1 MADDIVTRLRNNFAT
16 KDYPMLKDHCHCCAI
31 PKEWGGHHDN
41 CLYDEAAD
49 EIERLRGLLLIFD
62 TYFVCDECEKACAT
76 YLQGCENPLH
86 ALHTAAWELF

>member
-1 MADDIVTRLRNNFAT
+1 MSDDIVTRLRMSADLIVEFP
-16 KDYPMLKDHCHCCAI
+16 KMLAKNI
-31 PKEWGGHHDN
+31 SSQWIF
-41 CLYDEAAD
+41 EAAD

-62 TYFVCDECEKACAT
+62 THFVCEECDKACAT

>member
-1 MADDIVTRLRNNFAT
+1 MNNDIVTRLRAT
-16 KDYPMLKDHCHCCAI
+16 ETIGEPLMPSHVT
-31 PKEWGGHHDN
+31 PN
-41 CLYDEAAD
+41 QAAD

-62 TYFVCDECEKACAT
+62 THFVCEECDKACAT